1 MATFSVNQSRQLYV
15 VGKETP
21 LKTPKVVDTDDAGSI
36 SIDVDTAKT
45 QLYFLYK
52 GADSLLR
59 TDLIDLSKVES
70 IKATDAD
77 TMKHSLRK
85 TLVTLNTEVNSGNLV
100 GGQDYI
106 LRLVFRHFVGMSDE
120 DVTQKYGTVHA
131 YSGMTA
137 SDFYKLMAISLAKNF
152 CKDAE
157 AMLTFQLQTA
167 SDPVDVTAYTK
178 ASDLTGTYTGV
189 LINEAEQEWVLGITP
204 QTFVDFT
211 VQYAS
216 ITYNGDERIWG
227 TTTEQTPTVVL
238 NNGKNI
244 ADMEYF
250 YMGERGDIYRSIGFP
265 HNIRTTYLVDSTIA
279 YNTLDIQYFY
289 AGPNEDVQKS
299 QKTCT
304 LVIPKI
310 GKTNAV
316 SNVLTNSIITAL
328 NTATGLS
335 IPLLSVA

>member
-120 DVTQKYGTVHA
+120 DQYFKYGMVHA
-131 YSGMTA
+131 YTGMSA
-137 SDFYKLMAISLAKNF
+137 DKFYKVLAQSIAKNF
-152 CKDAE
+152 SREAVPLIKIEVHSHSEAIKDNEKFNAE
-157 AMLTFQLQTA
+157 GYMEVTPSKRKPSKWNSFNQYLQ
-167 SDPVDVTAYTK
+167 
-178 ASDLTGTYTGV
+178 
-189 LINEAEQEWVLGITP
+189 
-204 QTFVDFT
+204 
-211 VQYAS
+211 
-216 ITYNGDERIWG
+216 
-227 TTTEQTPTVVL
+227 
-238 NNGKNI
+238 
-244 ADMEYF
+244 
-250 YMGERGDIYRSIGFP
+250 
-265 HNIRTTYLVDSTIA
+265 
-279 YNTLDIQYFY
+279 
-289 AGPNEDVQKS
+289 
-299 QKTCT
+299 
-304 LVIPKI
+304 
-310 GKTNAV
+310 
-316 SNVLTNSIITAL
+316 
-328 NTATGLS
+328 
-335 IPLLSVA
+335 LLSKK